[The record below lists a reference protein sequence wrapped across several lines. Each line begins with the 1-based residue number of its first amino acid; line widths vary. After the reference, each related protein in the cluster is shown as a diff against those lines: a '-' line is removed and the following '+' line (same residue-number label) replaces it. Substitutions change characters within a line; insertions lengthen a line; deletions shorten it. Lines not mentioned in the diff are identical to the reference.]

1 MTVKRN
7 FPMERQNNRCKWIIA
22 CVAII
27 LLEAS
32 YSFAKTVNNYN
43 QMSLKKITK
52 ECSQLRTGLLKDRYR
67 LGYHIVAPEGI
78 CIPFDCNGAIFW
90 NGRYHLMYLAGEK
103 SMEWWHVSS
112 HDLVHWRHHPPAL
125 GPNQG
130 KGAWSGGI
138 FVDKSGIATIT

>member
-1 MTVKRN
+1 
-7 FPMERQNNRCKWIIA
+7 MERQNNRCKWIIA

-112 HDLVHWRHHPPAL
+112 HDLVHWRHHPRPWDLTKARVH
-125 GPNQG
+125 
-130 KGAWSGGI
+130 GAVVFLWTKA
-138 FVDKSGIATIT
+138 VLRPLLDDTHTT